1 MFSRMVFEPL
11 LIRSRTA
18 SRNCTL
24 PSPRVIRPLRSR
36 TVTPSTSREV
46 IVSATEIPP
55 FSVDTFIA
63 LLRGSNAKGICNLP
77 HATSSP
83 CLGWL
88 ARRQVLHQRQ
98 FCSRMQLSKVY
109 LIHKRPDDE
118 DAPARAAQNV
128 LRQKRIRKRIR
139 VHSFALVRDDKH
151 QVLARILKRCR
162 DLFGGIVF
170 VPV

>member
-55 FSVDTFIA
+55 FSSRYGYSTSEGQP
-63 LLRGSNAKGICNLP
+63 RRNLQTRERP
-77 HATSSP
+77 PPP
-83 CLGWL
+83 CLGCL
-88 ARRQVLHQRQ
+88 ARLQMLHQRQ
-98 FCSRMQLSKVY
+98 FGSGMQLSKVY
-109 LIHKRPDDE
+109 LIHEGADDE
-118 DAPARAAQNV
+118 DAAARAAQ
-128 LRQKRIRKRIR
+128 
-139 VHSFALVRDDKH
+139 
-151 QVLARILKRCR
+151 
-162 DLFGGIVF
+162 
-170 VPV
+170 